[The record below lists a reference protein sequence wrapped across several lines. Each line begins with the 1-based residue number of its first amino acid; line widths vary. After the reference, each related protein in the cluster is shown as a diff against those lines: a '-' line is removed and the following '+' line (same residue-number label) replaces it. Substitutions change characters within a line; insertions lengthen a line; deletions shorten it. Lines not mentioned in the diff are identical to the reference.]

1 MENQQL
7 GDISMPFFLDTPV
20 KRNMS
25 KEEIAEV
32 NGMLTEVLENVNLE
46 LNELKTETKDRFES
60 IENQMMNLVKDHEDI
75 KEWNTKS
82 NDYNERRLIE
92 KENHDLKKKILELE
106 SSLKEKE
113 QVINS
118 ITESFTYQQQPQPV
132 NRNRWYTE
140 KRKIMP
146 PQNPKQDNIASN
158 NRFDALF
165 K

>member
-1 MENQQL
+1 MGNQQL
-7 GDISMPFFLDTPV
+7 GDTPMPFFLETPV

-32 NGMLTEVLENVNLE
+32 TGMLMEFLENVNLE
-46 LNELKTETKDRFES
+46 INELKTDTKGKFES
-60 IENQMMNLVKDHEDI
+60 IENHMMNLVKDNEDV

-92 KENHDLKKKILELE
+92 KENHELKNKILELE

-118 ITESFTYQQQPQPV
+118 IIEIFTYQQQPQPV

-140 KRKIMP
+140 KK
-146 PQNPKQDNIASN
+146 N
-158 NRFDALF
+158 NAATKSKAR
-165 K
+165 